1 MRNCNPASPEENC
14 KQLILYIF
22 DSHVLGLFHPYLYIA
37 DDKCVWQLS
46 GLQREV
52 MNARW
57 LSCPT
62 RLFKYAP
69 LENQKVVKAIFHD
82 IETTGFA
89 DEGRLTIN
97 YNCFSVHFSL

>member
-1 MRNCNPASPEENC
+1 MINAFC
-14 KQLILYIF
+14 
-22 DSHVLGLFHPYLYIA
+22 
-37 DDKCVWQLS
+37 QLS

-57 LSCPT
+57 LSCQT
-62 RLFKYAP
+62 LLFKYAP
-69 LENQKVVKAIFHD
+69 LEHKKVVKAIGHD

-97 YNCFSVHFSL
+97 YNRFSVHCSL